1 MLGELRAL
9 DAERKALVYDNYSKL
24 IGATETIRRM
34 RATAQTQG
42 NNNVGGKEED
52 LGKVVEGVYE
62 VARGLREGLRREVE
76 QRGDADGKGRDRRK
90 EVVREVVKVPE
101 KVRRLVAEGRVEE
114 ARREWEVP
122 RRLLVRW
129 REKGVGG
136 EEVGRLI
143 EEGDEAL
150 RGEGGNVGEPGTSED
165 GSG

>member
-34 RATAQTQG
+34 RATAQAQG
-42 NNNVGGKEED
+42 VVENGGREED
-52 LGKVVEGVYE
+52 LGRVVEGVYE
-62 VARGLREGLRREVE
+62 VARGLREGLRREVDQ
-76 QRGDADGKGRDRRK
+76 QRGDAGGRGRDRGR
-90 EVVREVVKVPE
+90 EVVREVVQVPGR
-101 KVRRLVAEGRVEE
+101 VRKLVGEGRVEE

-143 EEGDEAL
+143 EEGDSAL
-150 RGEGGNVGEPGTSED
+150 RGDEVGEPGVSVD